1 MIRIGVVEDDS
12 ASIDRLLSHLDRFQ
26 REHDERFHVGAF
38 HDGADIL
45 EDYRPDW
52 DILLLDI
59 QMARVDGMTAA
70 RRIREVDGE
79 VLIVFVTSSPQY
91 AISGYEVD
99 ALSYLLKPVSYPAFE
114 QEMVRSLVRLRR
126 RERRHLLFTAL
137 DGDRHRVDV
146 SDVLYIESAKHH
158 VVVHTLDSDHTVV
171 TTLKAM
177 ESELS
182 GDGFFRCNSGYLVNL
197 RHVTGVE
204 GNDCRIRGGIRLQ
217 VSRPRKKDFLAAL
230 AAYIGARGITA

>member
-1 MIRIGVVEDDS
+1 MIRVGVVEDDPG
-12 ASIDRLLSHLDRFQ
+12 SIDRLLAHLDRFQ
-26 REHDERFHVGAF
+26 RESGERFHVGAF
-38 HDGADIL
+38 HDGADVI

-59 QMARVDGMTAA
+59 QMDRVDGMTAA

-79 VLIVFVTSSPQY
+79 VIIVFVTSSPQY

-99 ALSYLLKPVSYPAFE
+99 ALSYLLKPVPYAAFE
-114 QEMVRSLVRLRR
+114 QEMRRCLTRLRR
-126 RERRHLLFTAL
+126 RERRQLLITTV
-137 DGDRHRVDV
+137 DGARRRIDV
-146 SDVLYIESAKHH
+146 ADILYLESVKHH
-158 VVVHTLDSDHTVV
+158 VVVHTLDADHVVV

-177 ESELS
+177 TEALA
-182 GDGFFRCNSGYLVNL
+182 DDDFFRCNSGFLVNL

-204 GNDCRIRGGIRLQ
+204 GSDCRIRGGVRLQ
-217 VSRPRKKDFLAAL
+217 ISRPRKKDFLAAL